1 MGTRGQGR
9 ALEGFAARLS
19 GVDGLL
25 YRVRYTARL
34 AGLGDTAVYEDGQ
47 YCGTRGQNRGAEGV
61 TIWIEK
67 I

>member
-1 MGTRGQGR
+1 MGTRSQGR
-9 ALEGFAARLS
+9 VLEGFAARLS

-25 YRVRYTARL
+25 YRVRYKARL
-34 AGLGDTAVYEDGQ
+34 AGLGDTAVCEDGQ
-47 YCGTRGQNRGAEGV
+47 YCGTRGQNRAVEGA